1 MDNLKV
7 FKKMGRFVAAQ
18 INMMSQSAQEAQQ
31 SGDSTMGLE
40 NQLIVDAWNTLA
52 DRDGLGSTSVC

>member
-18 INMMSQSAQEAQQ
+18 INMINQSAQLTQQ
-31 SGDSTMGLE
+31 TSDSAMGLE

-52 DRDGLGSTSVC
+52 DRDGLTNSSVC

>member
-7 FKKMGRFVAAQ
+7 FKKMGRYVTAQ
-18 INMMSQSAQEAQQ
+18 ITTIKDGMQKILRSNENM
-31 SGDSTMGLE
+31 MGLE

-52 DRDGLGSTSVC
+52 DDSCSHAAKA

>member
-18 INMMSQSAQEAQQ
+18 INMINQSAQLTQQ
-31 SGDSTMGLE
+31 TSDSAMGLE
-40 NQLIVDAWNTLA
+40 NQLIVDAWNTLS
-52 DRDGLGSTSVC
+52 DRDGLTNSSVC